1 MLQRI
6 QTIWLL
12 LVAVC
17 AFATYSLSIYI
28 GYLPDGSSKKFLI
41 PDSFLL
47 FPLVFGMGGL
57 AIVCIFLFKK
67 RKLQLRLCIIGILLS
82 IAVIIAEYFKTTD
95 FKEINKNIFQSGSYQ
110 IGALIP
116 FVIVILFYLA
126 ARGIYKDE
134 KLVKSLDR
142 LR

>member
-12 LVAVC
+12 LIGGA
-17 AFATYSLSIYI
+17 AFATYSLPIYI
-28 GYLPDGSSKKFLI
+28 GHLADGSVRQFMI

-47 FPLVFGMGGL
+47 FPLVFGIGAL
-57 AIVCIFLFKK
+57 AVVCIFLYKK
-67 RKLQLRLCIIGILLS
+67 RKLQLRLCVAGILAS
-82 IAVIIAEYFKTTD
+82 ILIIVLEYYKTTA
-95 FKEINKNIFQSGSYQ
+95 FKQAGAFQSGSYQ
-110 IGALIP
+110 PGALVP
-116 FVIVILFYLA
+116 FIIFIFFYLA
-126 ARGIYKDE
+126 AKGIYKDE